1 MDYTKKVKFLK
12 RWLYIIGVFI
22 VLFEIS
28 WVIWAFERIGNKGI
42 INTLFS
48 IIFSIVFF
56 VSYSNIIISLIR
68 ILDLI
73 LQKNPF
79 VSESITCFRR
89 VGYYILAIGIVDAI
103 IRYPIPNNTG
113 FEILAFGNGSLK
125 PIFFLYMVLSL
136 LAFILG
142 DVFKMAIDIKDEN
155 DLTI

>member
-12 RWLYIIGVFI
+12 RWLYVIGVFI
-22 VLFEIS
+22 LLFQIS
-28 WVIWAFERIGNKGI
+28 WVTWGFEGIGKRGM

-48 IIFSIVFF
+48 IVFPIIFL
-56 VSYSNIIISLIR
+56 VSYYNIIHSLIR
-68 ILDLI
+68 ILNLI

-89 VGYYILAIGIVDAI
+89 IGYCILAIGIIDAI

-125 PIFFLYMVLSL
+125 PIFFLYMVLSI